1 MIIYVDVLLFLNAV
15 VDFFLI
21 SVTASITHINI
32 KHWRKISAAL
42 VSALF
47 SLCIFLP
54 PLGFAVELLMR
65 LSSSVAAVITAFGF
79 GSLKR
84 FFRNLAVFYAASFI
98 YAGSMAAIWMLLT
111 PKSLSINNGIVYF
124 DISPLVLITLS
135 FVFYVII
142 VAVKK
147 LTGRTSGDAKRV
159 TVSLSFNNILTE
171 QTAMVDT
178 GHTLSDGF
186 SESCVI
192 IIDCATAQ
200 VLFGSLNTQLMVS
213 LLPPED
219 SIIAKGFRLIPIKTV
234 SGENVMPAVKL
245 EKMKVTYKSRT
256 FVINKPIAVISEG
269 TLAEDYSV
277 IVPPEVFNL

>member
-1 MIIYVDVLLFLNAV
+1 M
-15 VDFFLI
+15 
-21 SVTASITHINI
+21 
-32 KHWRKISAAL
+32 
-42 VSALF
+42 SALF
-47 SLCIFLP
+47 SLYIFLP